1 MTTGARTTGAGTSG
15 AGATDAETTRAVVTG
30 IGVAAPNGLGPTAYW
45 RALMSGRCGI
55 RRVTRFD
62 ASRFQ
67 CPLAGEIEDFEASRH
82 IQDNRL
88 LTQTDHITQM
98 SLVAADWALRQAGL
112 RREELSSAET
122 GVVTA
127 AASAGYEFGQRELAE
142 LHRQEPSH
150 LGTYESFAWFNA
162 ASAGQISIR
171 NGMRGAGTVLVGE
184 QAGGLDAIGHARR
197 QLRDGARAM
206 LTGGVDSALSPWS
219 WAAHEAAGSMSHGSD
234 PRWAYLPFDE
244 RANGYVPGE
253 GGAIMVLESAE
264 TAVLRP
270 GARIYGEVAGYAAT
284 FDSERPDRPS
294 GLRRAIEAA
303 LGDAGMEPDD
313 IDVVFAD
320 AAGRLDRDRTE
331 AEAITGVFGP
341 CGVPVT
347 APKTM
352 TGRLCA
358 GGACL
363 DVAAALLA
371 MYWAAIPPTVNV
383 RVPVP
388 DYELDLVLD
397 EPRRVPVRAALVL
410 ARGLGGFN
418 SALIVREYR

>member
-1 MTTGARTTGAGTSG
+1 M
-15 AGATDAETTRAVVTG
+15 TTRAVVTG

-45 RALMSGRCGI
+45 RALMGGRSGI

-62 ASRFQ
+62 ASPYQ
-67 CPLAGEIEDFEASRH
+67 CTLAGEIEDFEASRH

-112 RREELSSAET
+112 RREEISAAEM

-127 AASAGYEFGQRELAE
+127 AASGGYEFGQRELAK
-142 LHRQEPSH
+142 LHKQDPEYLSAYEPFS
-150 LGTYESFAWFNA
+150 WFNA
-162 ASAGQISIR
+162 ASTGQISIR
-171 NGMRGAGTVLVGE
+171 QGMRGAGTVLVGE

-197 QLRDGARAM
+197 QLRDSGQAM

-219 WAAHEAAGSMSHGSD
+219 WAAHEAAGSMSRSSD

-253 GGAIMVLESAE
+253 GGAIMVLESAD
-264 TAVLRP
+264 TAGRRAGV
-270 GARIYGEVAGYAAT
+270 RIYGEVAGYAST
-284 FDSERPDRPS
+284 FDSERPGRPS
-294 GLRRAIEAA
+294 GLRRAIETA
-303 LGDAGMEPDD
+303 LADADLDAGDV
-313 IDVVFAD
+313 DVVFAD
-320 AAGRLDRDRTE
+320 AAARRDLDETE
-331 AEAITGVFGP
+331 AKAITGVFGP

-352 TGRLCA
+352 TGRLNA

-371 MYWAAIPPTVNV
+371 MYWSAIPPTVNV
-383 RVPVP
+383 RAPVA

-397 EPRRVPVRAALVL
+397 TPRHTPVRAALVL

-418 SALIVREYR
+418 SAILVREYK